1 MPRLSSTQTGTDIRV
16 EPKLLSKP
24 VSEMSDAELLAEL
37 ERLRGARGTT
47 TTGERAPRKAS
58 TTKVEKWDDV
68 DELG

>member
-24 VSEMSDAELLAEL
+24 VSEMTDAELLAEL
-37 ERLRGARGTT
+37 EALRGARGTT
-47 TTGERAPRKAS
+47 TTGERTPRKAS
-58 TTKVEKWDDV
+58 TTKVESWDDV